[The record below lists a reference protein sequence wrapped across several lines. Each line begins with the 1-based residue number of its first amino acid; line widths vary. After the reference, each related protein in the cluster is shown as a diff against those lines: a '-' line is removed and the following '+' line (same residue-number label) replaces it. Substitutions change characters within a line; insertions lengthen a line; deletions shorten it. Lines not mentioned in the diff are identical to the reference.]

1 MYKDPFEQI
10 RRQHQQ
16 IQQAFKSPIEQVL
29 KHHQQ
34 IQQAFESPFDNV
46 IKQRQQIQQ
55 AIESPIQQLLNHHQQ
70 IQQTF
75 ESPIEHLIKHQR
87 QIDNILRNNSLF
99 RFSPTYQNINLQQIN
114 ESLSVILNPEILER
128 IDFETPTNEDILGI
142 NDGEIIN
149 NESSDLSNSITNL
162 ENRIVQH
169 LSSNKK
175 ITIGVILLF
184 IYEEYAREIALLIMK
199 MFFTLII
206 SAYSE
211 QSSTELMT
219 TLQNQITETS
229 TFREINSLYKEAKPD
244 FLDYKFGIIRA
255 EIILRQASSQKSPVV
270 NNGKFPRNTVVKI
283 IQRKNNWI
291 NVQIEENDTCING
304 WVQESKVIK
313 LKEVKK

>member
-10 RRQHQQ
+10 RRQHHQ

-34 IQQAFESPFDNV
+34 IQRAFESPFDNV

-55 AIESPIQQLLNHHQQ
+55 AIESPIQQLLKHHQQ

-75 ESPIEHLIKHQR
+75 ESPIEHVIKHQR

-99 RFSPTYQNINLQQIN
+99 SFSPTYQNINIQQIN

-128 IDFETPTNEDILGI
+128 IDFETPTNEDILDI
-142 NDGEIIN
+142 NDGEILN
-149 NESSDLSNSITNL
+149 NESSDLANSINNL

-199 MFFTLII
+199 MFFTLIV
-206 SAYSE
+206 SSYSE
-211 QSSTELMT
+211 QSSTELMA

-229 TFREINSLYKEAKPD
+229 TFREINSIYKEAKPD
-244 FLDYKFGIIRA
+244 FLNYNFGIIRA
-255 EIILRQASSQKSPVV
+255 EIILRQGSSKKSPVV

-291 NVQIEENDTCING
+291 YVQIEEDGTCING
-304 WVQESKVIK
+304 WVQESKAIK